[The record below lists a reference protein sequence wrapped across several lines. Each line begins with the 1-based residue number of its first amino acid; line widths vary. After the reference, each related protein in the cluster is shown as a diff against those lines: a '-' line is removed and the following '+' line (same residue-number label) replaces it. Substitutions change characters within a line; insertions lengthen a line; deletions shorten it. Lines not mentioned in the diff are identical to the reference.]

1 MKLRWREILVAFL
14 MAVSLWYGVSGSEK
28 LESQIDVRV
37 DYRGLPQGLVIRNG
51 LISRVTVSVQAPGAM
66 LRTLSA
72 RDYTFYMDLSRVHKG
87 QNILP
92 INLAD
97 LPFHSG
103 IDVLDA
109 APSRITLDVDTLES
123 KMIPLVA
130 EASGLPRGDLT
141 AEVSF
146 IPAAITITGASE
158 LLAPI
163 DKLSVPVVIE
173 EPIVPGTSMTQR
185 LLNLPDGVYYQPT
198 EVKIA
203 TFIDFKR
210 KQVKVSR
217 SVQVE
222 VPSSLGRFVRPDKVD
237 IFLAMPESIADKAA
251 SNKEIRAF
259 VNLEQYDLGSYT
271 LPVRVSLPNG
281 AELVGVEPPQV
292 SVTLEQKQPN
302 TAGK

>member
-1 MKLRWREILVAFL
+1 MKQRWREILLAFL
-14 MAVSLWYGVSGSEK
+14 MAVTLWYSVSGSEK

-37 DYRGLPQGLVIRNG
+37 DYRGLPQGLVIRSG
-51 LISRVTVSVQAPGAM
+51 LINKVTVRVQAPGAM

-72 RDYTFYMDLSRVHKG
+72 RDFTFYMDLSRVRKG
-87 QNILP
+87 RNMLP

-109 APSRITLDVDTLES
+109 TPSRITLDVDTLES
-123 KMIPLVA
+123 KEVPLVA
-130 EASGLPRGDLT
+130 EISGLPPGDLA

-146 IPAAITITGASE
+146 MPPAITITGASE

-163 DKLSVPVVIE
+163 DKLSVPVLIE
-173 EPIVPGTSMTQR
+173 EPIVPGTSVTQR
-185 LLNLPDGVYYQPT
+185 LLNLPEGVDYQPT

-203 TFIDFKR
+203 TRIDFKR

-217 SVQVE
+217 SVQVD
-222 VPSSLGRFVRPDKVD
+222 VPSSLGKFVRPDKVD
-237 IFLAMPESIADKAA
+237 ISLAIPESLADKAA
-251 SNKEIRAF
+251 SNKEIKAF
-259 VNLEQYDLGSYT
+259 VRLEQYDLGSYT

-281 AELVGVEPPQV
+281 AELVGVDPPQV
-292 SVTLEQKQPN
+292 SVTLEQKQPG
-302 TAGK
+302 ADKK